1 MNMNSTVI
9 ITLSLAASA
18 GLLTGTFFFGG
29 LWWTVRHGLRSKR
42 PALLFCTSLLVR
54 FGVALTAF
62 YAIGYGHL
70 DRLIASLIGFVG
82 SRFVIGCILRFQSVK
97 RNDDALES

>member
-9 ITLSLAASA
+9 ITLSLAVSA

-29 LWWTVRHGLRSKR
+29 LWWTVTHGLRSKR
-42 PALLFCTSLLVR
+42 PALLFCASLLVR

-62 YAIGYGHL
+62 YAIGFGHV
-70 DRLIASLIGFVG
+70 DRLIASLLGFVA
-82 SRFVIGCILRFQSVK
+82 SRFIIGCIVRFQSLK
-97 RNDDALES
+97 RNNDALES

>member
-29 LWWTVRHGLRSKR
+29 LWWTVTHGLRSKR
-42 PALLFCTSLLVR
+42 PALLFCASLLVR

-62 YAIGYGHL
+62 YVIGYGHA
-70 DRLIASLIGFVG
+70 DRLVASLLGFVA
-82 SRFVIGCILRFQSVK
+82 SRFVIGGILRSQTAK
-97 RNDDALES
+97 KDNDALES

>member
-18 GLLTGTFFFGG
+18 GLLAGTFFFGG

-70 DRLIASLIGFVG
+70 DRLIASLIGFVA